1 MQHKFTTPERIPK
14 QLELPIQLAPAKVR
28 AWGLRDAHPCP
39 LVSTGKRRDGSFPG
53 SFRVPAVEAWAYRE
67 IELRAANSY
76 PSLIFDLDGRDA
88 TMRLA
93 YLIEN
98 ALLPRFSWAVT
109 RPRSGGTHVVWN
121 LARPVHRGATARKHP
136 LSKLARIADYYAI
149 ELGADV
155 GYTGVLSHNPMSKAQ
170 GRGLV
175 TTWGSR
181 RDPYSLE
188 ELAAVIPKGWRRPPT
203 PSTAIGRNCGLFASC
218 MKWSGSPTNV
228 GCDVLTVALTL
239 NLQFEPPLPVDEVEG
254 IAKSVERYRARW
266 TFYTPEQRTLWGR
279 ERQRRG
285 VENRRRRNN
294 LDQRDATIIHLRRE
308 GLKQAEIA
316 ERVAVS
322 QQVVSYTLRRNTNL
336 LHR

>member
-1 MQHKFTTPERIPK
+1 MQENPTTTDRIPK
-14 QLELPIQLAPAKVR
+14 QLELGIQFAPPKVR
-28 AWGLRDAHPCP
+28 LHGLRDAHTYP
-39 LVSTGKRRDGSFPG
+39 LVSHGKRRDGSFPG
-53 SFRVPAVEAWAYRE
+53 SFRVQAAEAWAYRE

-88 TMRLA
+88 TQRLA

-109 RPRSGGTHVVWN
+109 RQSGGTHVVWN
-121 LARPVHRGATARKHP
+121 LARPVHRGGTARKRP
-136 LSKLARIADYYAI
+136 LSKLGRIADYYAI

-203 PSTAIGRNCGLFASC
+203 PRTAIGRNCGLFASC
-218 MKWSGSPTNV
+218 MKWSGSPANV

>member
-1 MQHKFTTPERIPK
+1 MRLPVSYSGNQPLRETQHTLDEGQDETQIYHTRTNPETVRTPDPACTREGPRMGTGGTRIHTR
-14 QLELPIQLAPAKVR
+14 LFRPANAGTV
-28 AWGLRDAHPCP
+28 
-39 LVSTGKRRDGSFPG
+39 VSQALSVSRRSKRGPT
-53 SFRVPAVEAWAYRE
+53 AE

-155 GYTGVLSHNPMSKAQ
+155 GYTGVLSHNPMSRPQ

-188 ELAAVIPKGWRRPPT
+188 ELGRRHSEGLAASPDSEHGNRPELWLVRFVYEVVWITYKRRLRRVDGGAHAQPAIRA
-203 PSTAIGRNCGLFASC
+203 PST
-218 MKWSGSPTNV
+218 
-228 GCDVLTVALTL
+228 
-239 NLQFEPPLPVDEVEG
+239 
-254 IAKSVERYRARW
+254 
-266 TFYTPEQRTLWGR
+266 
-279 ERQRRG
+279 RR
-285 VENRRRRNN
+285 
-294 LDQRDATIIHLRRE
+294 
-308 GLKQAEIA
+308 
-316 ERVAVS
+316 
-322 QQVVSYTLRRNTNL
+322 
-336 LHR
+336 

>member
-1 MQHKFTTPERIPK
+1 MRHKFTTPERIPK

-149 ELGADV
+149 ELGSDV

-175 TTWGSR
+175 TTWGS

-218 MKWSGSPTNV
+218 LKWAGSPANLAR
-228 GCDVLTVALTL
+228 DVLTIALTL
-239 NLQFEPPLPVDEVEG
+239 NLGFDPPLPVDEVEG

-266 TFYTPEQRTLWGR
+266 TFYTPEQITLWAQG
-279 ERQRRG
+279 RQRRG
-285 VENRRRRNN
+285 VENRRLRNK
-294 LDQRDATIIHLRRE
+294 LDQRDAKIVE
-308 GLKQAEIA
+308 
-316 ERVAVS
+316 AVQLGRS
-322 QQVVSYTLRRNTNL
+322 YRDVGRDFGVKKSTVYRVVSRAFAT
-336 LHR
+336 